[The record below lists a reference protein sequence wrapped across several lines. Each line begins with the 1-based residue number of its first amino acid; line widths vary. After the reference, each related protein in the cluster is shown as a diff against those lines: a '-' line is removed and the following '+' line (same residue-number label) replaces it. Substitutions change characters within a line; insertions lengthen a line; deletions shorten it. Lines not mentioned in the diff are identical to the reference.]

1 MAYLNQPLRN
11 RTLLACLVGVA
22 LLLAIGFI
30 RPLVIQAQQPASATV
45 FEGARLITGDGGAPV
60 ENSAFIVENGRFTAV
75 GRKGQIK
82 VPSGAARVDLTG
94 KTVMPAIVD
103 AHKHLAVTRDVLVD
117 QLQHFAYYGVGA
129 VMSLGQDT
137 GDVAFQVRAETIPNA
152 ARFRTAGRG
161 ITAPEPGRTQ
171 APFWVTTEAETR
183 KAVQEMAAKKV
194 DIIKIWVDDRDHT
207 VTKLSPELYRAAI
220 DEAHKHGLR
229 TIAHI
234 YTLEDAKGV
243 LRAGIDAFAHSVRD
257 KDIDDEFL
265 QMMKAKPK
273 IIVDPNLPDRGA
285 RVDRSW
291 LGDGIRAAEFAKL
304 QAESKDD
311 PKAAQFFGIQSRNLN
326 RLNAAGIKIAL
337 GTDGPIP
344 WAAHEEMA
352 DMVASGM
359 SPAQVIVAATR
370 NAAELANVADAGTV
384 AARKSADFLVLDAN
398 PLDDITN
405 TRRISAVYLRGAQV
419 DRAALRARSTS
430 SARLKRTGPDA
441 LLALR

>member
-1 MAYLNQPLRN
+1 MRS
-11 RTLLACLVGVA
+11 TFLARLFSVA
-22 LLLAIGFI
+22 FVLAAGSLA
-30 RPLVIQAQQPASATV
+30 PVAIQAQQATV
-45 FEGARLITGDGGAPV
+45 YEGARLITGDGTAPIAD
-60 ENSAFIVENGRFTAV
+60 SAFVVENGRFTAI
-75 GRKGQIK
+75 GRKGQVK
-82 VPSGAARVDLTG
+82 VPPAAAHVDLTG

-103 AHKHLAVTRDVLVD
+103 AHKHLSVKRDELVD
-117 QLQHFAYYGVGA
+117 QLQHLAYYGVGA
-129 VMSLGQDT
+129 AMSLGQDT

-152 ARFRTAGRG
+152 ARLRTAGRG
-161 ITAPEPGRTQ
+161 MTAPEPGRTQ
-171 APFWVTTEAETR
+171 APFWVTTEAEVR
-183 KAVQEMAAKKV
+183 KDVQEMAAKKV
-194 DIIKIWVDDRDHT
+194 DIFKIWVDDRDHT

-220 DEAHKHGLR
+220 DEAHKHHLR

-234 YTLEDAKGV
+234 YYLEDAKGV

-265 QMMKAKPK
+265 QMMKAKPS
-273 IIVDPNLPDRGA
+273 IIVDPNLPDRGV

-291 LGDGIRAAEFAKL
+291 LRDGMPAVEFQKL

-311 PKAAQFFGIQSRNLN
+311 PKAKAFFGIQSRNLAK
-326 RLNAAGIKIAL
+326 LNANGIKIAL

-359 SPAQVIVAATR
+359 TPAQVIVASTR
-370 NAAELANVADAGTV
+370 NSAELMGLADAGMV

-405 TRRISAVYLRGAQV
+405 TRRISAVYLRGAKV
-419 DRAALRARSTS
+419 DRAALRSKWTG
-430 SARLKRTGPDA
+430 SASN
-441 LLALR
+441 

>member
-1 MAYLNQPLRN
+1 
-11 RTLLACLVGVA
+11 
-22 LLLAIGFI
+22 
-30 RPLVIQAQQPASATV
+30 V

-273 IIVDPNLPDRGA
+273 MIVDPNLPDRGV

-291 LGDGIRAAEFAKL
+291 LRDGIPAAEFAKL
-304 QAESKDD
+304 EAESKDD

-352 DMVASGM
+352 DMVASRM
-359 SPAQVIVAATR
+359 TPAQVIVAATR

-419 DRAALRARSTS
+419 DRAALRARWTS